1 MLEFLLALLTTATVA
16 ALLWPLLRIRLPAR
30 DRLSGELAIY
40 RDQLAELERERAA
53 GTLKPAEAAAARTEI
68 ERRMLAAG
76 DAATAAATAKTS
88 SDTVQKWLP
97 PALSLFVPLLALGL
111 YLQVGRPPACPPR
124 PLRTGAESA
133 APTLPARRARS
144 TSPACWPTRAPA
156 WRRDPNDADALAALG
171 EGLTLEAGGT
181 VTQPALD
188 ALRRAFATRPDDVRI
203 LYYLGLHEAQSGDSK
218 AALARWRE
226 VEAGSPPDAPWLP
239 MLRAEIARVAKAA
252 GIEVPP
258 PAAPPGQMRQSQAPQ
273 STMPQPSREQ
283 QEAMAQ
289 LSPDQQQQ
297 AIRTMVEGLA
307 ARLAAA
313 PQDRAGWLRLA
324 NAWKVLG
331 ENANAADAYA
341 RADTLAPVDA
351 RILADWAE
359 AHVRQLAPGAAPS
372 PQAVAVLERLEKA
385 EPRNALA
392 LFYLGVAAEA
402 AGNKPAALQRWKTL
416 LALLPADAPIRGML
430 EERIKAAG
438 GVRSSG
444 GRVTLAPTVVATHTT
459 SC

>member
-16 ALLWPLLRIRLPAR
+16 VLLWPLLARRLDR
-30 DRLSGELAIY
+30 HDRLQAELAIY

-53 GTLKPAEAAAARTEI
+53 GSLPPAEAAAARTEI

-76 DAATAAATAKTS
+76 DAAAASRAATR
-88 SDTVQKWLP
+88 SDAWHKWLP

-111 YLQVGRPPACPPR
+111 YLQTGRPGLP
-124 PLRTGAESA
+124 A
-133 APTLPARRARS
+133 APFADRGADRGAPHAAPGQQVDVAGLLKAARERLKEN
-144 TSPACWPTRAPA
+144 PD
-156 WRRDPNDADALAALG
+156 DPEALAALG

-181 VTQPALD
+181 VTGPAVE
-188 ALRRAFATRPDDVRI
+188 ALRRALKARPDDVGT
-203 LYYLGLHEAQSGDSK
+203 LYYLGLHDAQSGDSR
-218 AALARWRE
+218 AAIARWRE
-226 VEAGSPPDAPWLP
+226 LEARSPPDAPWLG

-258 PAAPPGQMRQSQAPQ
+258 AAQPAPQ
-273 STMPQPSREQ
+273 STMPTPSRDQ

-289 LSPDQQQQ
+289 LPPEQRQQ
-297 AIRTMVEGLA
+297 AIRSMVEGLA
-307 ARLAAA
+307 ARLADA

-359 AHVRQLAPGAAPS
+359 AHVRQLAPGAVPS

-438 GVRSSG
+438 G
-444 GRVTLAPTVVATHTT
+444 
-459 SC
+459 

>member
-16 ALLWPLLRIRLPAR
+16 ALLWPLLRMRLPAR

-40 RDQLAELERERAA
+40 RDQLAELERERDA
-53 GTLKPAEAAAARTEI
+53 GRLKPAEAAAARTEI

-76 DAATAAATAKTS
+76 DAAAATVKTKTAT
-88 SDTVQKWLP
+88 DATQKWLP

-111 YLQVGRPPACPPR
+111 YLQTGRPGLP
-124 PLRTGAESA
+124 A
-133 APTLPARRARS
+133 APFADRGTEHAPAPQQLDVAGLLKEARARL
-144 TSPACWPTRAPA
+144 AQ
-156 WRRDPNDADALAALG
+156 DPNDADALAALG

-188 ALRRAFATRPDDVRI
+188 ALRRALQARPDDARI

-218 AALARWRE
+218 AAIARWRDL
-226 VEAGSPPDAPWLP
+226 EAKSPPDAPWLGL
-239 MLRAEIARVAKAA
+239 LRAEIARVARAA
-252 GIEVPP
+252 GIELP
-258 PAAPPGQMRQSQAPQ
+258 QTQTPQ
-273 STMPQPSREQ
+273 STMPTPSREQ

-289 LSPDQQQQ
+289 LPPEQRQQ
-297 AIRTMVEGLA
+297 AIRSMVEGLA
-307 ARLAAA
+307 ARLADA

-331 ENANAADAYA
+331 ENANAADAYG

-359 AHVRQLAPGAAPS
+359 AHVRQLAPGAVPS
-372 PQAVAVLERLEKA
+372 AQAVAVLERLEKA

-438 GVRSSG
+438 G
-444 GRVTLAPTVVATHTT
+444 
-459 SC
+459 

>member
-16 ALLWPLLRIRLPAR
+16 ALLWPLLRTRLPAR
-30 DRLSGELAIY
+30 DRLRAELAIY
-40 RDQLAELERERAA
+40 RDQLAELDRERAA
-53 GTLKPAEAAAARTEI
+53 GTLGPTEATAARTEI

-76 DAATAAATAKTS
+76 DAASATAKAKTS
-88 SDTVQKWLP
+88 SDAVQKWLP

-111 YLQVGRPPACPPR
+111 YLQVGRPGLP
-124 PLRTGAESA
+124 A
-133 APTLPARRARS
+133 APFADRVAERGTGHTGPQQLDVARLLTEARARL
-144 TSPACWPTRAPA
+144 AQ
-156 WRRDPNDADALAALG
+156 DPNDADALAALA

-181 VTQPALD
+181 VTPQALD
-188 ALRRAFATRPDDVRI
+188 ALRRALQARPDDPRI

-218 AALARWRE
+218 AAIARWSDL
-226 VEAGSPPDAPWLP
+226 VAKSPPDAPYLGL
-239 MLRAEIARVAKAA
+239 LRAEIARVAKAA
-252 GIEVPP
+252 GIEVPQPAQP
-258 PAAPPGQMRQSQAPQ
+258 PP
-273 STMPQPSREQ
+273 STMPTPSREQ

-289 LSPDQQQQ
+289 LPPEQRQQ
-297 AIRTMVEGLA
+297 AIRSMVEGLA
-307 ARLAAA
+307 ARLADA

-331 ENANAADAYA
+331 ENANAADAYG

-359 AHVRQLAPGAAPS
+359 AHVRQLAPGAVPS

-430 EERIKAAG
+430 EERIKGAG
-438 GVRSSG
+438 G
-444 GRVTLAPTVVATHTT
+444 
-459 SC
+459 

>member
-16 ALLWPLLRIRLPAR
+16 ALLWPLLRMRLPAR

-40 RDQLAELERERAA
+40 RDQLAELEREREA

-76 DAATAAATAKTS
+76 DAAATTVKARTA
-88 SDTVQKWLP
+88 SDAVQKWLP

-111 YLQVGRPPACPPR
+111 YLQTGRPGLP
-124 PLRTGAESA
+124 A
-133 APTLPARRARS
+133 APFDSEQAARHAAPSQQMDVAGLLKEARARL
-144 TSPACWPTRAPA
+144 AQ
-156 WRRDPNDADALAALG
+156 DPNDADALAALG

-181 VTQPALD
+181 VTPPALD
-188 ALRRAFATRPDDVRI
+188 ALRRALQARPDDPRI

-218 AALARWRE
+218 AAIARWRDL
-226 VEAGSPPDAPWLP
+226 EAKSPPDAPWLGL
-239 MLRAEIARVAKAA
+239 LRAEIARVARAA
-252 GIEVPP
+252 GIELP
-258 PAAPPGQMRQSQAPQ
+258 QTQTPQ
-273 STMPQPSREQ
+273 STMPTPSREQ

-289 LSPDQQQQ
+289 LPPEQRQQ
-297 AIRTMVEGLA
+297 AIRSMVEGLA
-307 ARLAAA
+307 ARLADA

-341 RADTLAPVDA
+341 RADTLGPVDA

-359 AHVRQLAPGAAPS
+359 AHVRQLAPGAVPS

-438 GVRSSG
+438 G
-444 GRVTLAPTVVATHTT
+444 
-459 SC
+459 

>member
-16 ALLWPLLRIRLPAR
+16 ALLWPLLRMRLPAR

-40 RDQLAELERERAA
+40 RDQLAELERERDA
-53 GTLKPAEAAAARTEI
+53 GRLKPAEAAAARTEI

-76 DAATAAATAKTS
+76 DAAAATVKTRTAT
-88 SDTVQKWLP
+88 DAVQKWLP

-111 YLQVGRPPACPPR
+111 YLQTGRPGLP
-124 PLRTGAESA
+124 A
-133 APTLPARRARS
+133 APFADRGTEHAPAPQQLDVAGLLKEARARL
-144 TSPACWPTRAPA
+144 AQ
-156 WRRDPNDADALAALG
+156 DPNDADALAALA

-188 ALRRAFATRPDDVRI
+188 ALRRALQARPDDARI

-218 AALARWRE
+218 AAIARWRDL
-226 VEAGSPPDAPWLP
+226 EAKSPPDAPWLGL
-239 MLRAEIARVAKAA
+239 LRAEIARVARAA
-252 GIEVPP
+252 GIELP
-258 PAAPPGQMRQSQAPQ
+258 QTQTPQ
-273 STMPQPSREQ
+273 STMPTPSREQ

-289 LSPDQQQQ
+289 LPPEQRQQ

-307 ARLAAA
+307 ARLADA

-359 AHVRQLAPGAAPS
+359 AHVRQLAPGAVPS
-372 PQAVAVLERLEKA
+372 AQAVAVLERLEKA

-402 AGNKPAALQRWKTL
+402 AGNKPVALQRWKTL
-416 LALLPADAPIRGML
+416 LALLPADAPIRAML

-438 GVRSSG
+438 G
-444 GRVTLAPTVVATHTT
+444 
-459 SC
+459 

>member
-16 ALLWPLLRIRLPAR
+16 ALLWPLLRMRLPAR

-40 RDQLAELERERAA
+40 RDQLAELERERDA
-53 GTLKPAEAAAARTEI
+53 GRLKPAEAAAARTEI

-76 DAATAAATAKTS
+76 DAAAATVKTRTTT
-88 SDTVQKWLP
+88 DAVQKWLP

-111 YLQVGRPPACPPR
+111 YLQTGRPGLP
-124 PLRTGAESA
+124 A
-133 APTLPARRARS
+133 APFADRGTEHAPAPQQLDVAGLLKEARARL
-144 TSPACWPTRAPA
+144 AQ
-156 WRRDPNDADALAALG
+156 DPNDADALAALG

-188 ALRRAFATRPDDVRI
+188 ALRRALQARPDDARI

-218 AALARWRE
+218 AAIARWRDL
-226 VEAGSPPDAPWLP
+226 EAKSPPDAPWLGL
-239 MLRAEIARVAKAA
+239 LRAEIARVAKAA

-258 PAAPPGQMRQSQAPQ
+258 TQTPQ
-273 STMPQPSREQ
+273 STMPTPSREQ

-289 LSPDQQQQ
+289 LPPEQRQQ
-297 AIRTMVEGLA
+297 AIRSMVEGLA
-307 ARLAAA
+307 ARLADA

-331 ENANAADAYA
+331 ENANAADAYG

-359 AHVRQLAPGAAPS
+359 AHVRQLAPGAVPS
-372 PQAVAVLERLEKA
+372 AQAVAVLERLEKA

-438 GVRSSG
+438 G
-444 GRVTLAPTVVATHTT
+444 
-459 SC
+459 

>member
-16 ALLWPLLRIRLPAR
+16 ALLWPLLRMRLPAR

-40 RDQLAELERERAA
+40 RDQLAELEREREA
-53 GTLKPAEAAAARTEI
+53 GTLTPAEAAAARTEI

-76 DAATAAATAKTS
+76 DAATAAARAKTS
-88 SDTVQKWLP
+88 SDAVQKWLP

-111 YLQVGRPPACPPR
+111 YLQTGRPGLPAAPFAERGADRGPEHAGAPR
-124 PLRTGAESA
+124 PFDIAGLLAD
-133 APTLPARRARS
+133 ARS
-144 TSPACWPTRAPA
+144 RLAQ
-156 WRRDPNDADALAALG
+156 DPNDADALAALG

-181 VTQPALD
+181 VTQPALE
-188 ALRRAFATRPDDVRI
+188 ALRRAYATRPDDVRI

-252 GIEVPP
+252 GIELPP
-258 PAAPPGQMRQSQAPQ
+258 PPKPPSPMRQSQSQAPQ

-331 ENANAADAYA
+331 ENANAVDAFA
-341 RADTLAPVDA
+341 RADALGPVDA
-351 RILADWAE
+351 RVLADWAE
-359 AHVRQLAPGAAPS
+359 SHVRGLKPGEPPPAA
-372 PQAVAVLERLEKA
+372 AVAVLKRLEQADPK
-385 EPRNALA
+385 NGLA
-392 LFYLGVAAEA
+392 LFYLGAADFA
-402 AGNKPAALQRWKTL
+402 AGDRKAAAQRWKTL
-416 LALLPADAPIRGML
+416 LSMLPPDAPIRPLL
-430 EERIKAAG
+430 EQR
-438 GVRSSG
+438 VRE
-444 GRVTLAPTVVATHTT
+444 AEATP
-459 SC
+459 

>member
-1 MLEFLLALLTTATVA
+1 
-16 ALLWPLLRIRLPAR
+16 
-30 DRLSGELAIY
+30 
-40 RDQLAELERERAA
+40 
-53 GTLKPAEAAAARTEI
+53 EI

-76 DAATAAATAKTS
+76 DAAAASRAATR
-88 SDTVQKWLP
+88 SDAWHKWLP

-111 YLQVGRPPACPPR
+111 YLQTGRPGLP
-124 PLRTGAESA
+124 A
-133 APTLPARRARS
+133 APFADRGAPHAAPGQQFDVAGLLKSARERLKEN
-144 TSPACWPTRAPA
+144 PD
-156 WRRDPNDADALAALG
+156 DPEALAALG

-181 VTQPALD
+181 VTGPAVD
-188 ALRRAFATRPDDVRI
+188 ALRRALKARPDDVGT
-203 LYYLGLHEAQSGDSK
+203 LYYLGLHDAQSGDSR
-218 AALARWRE
+218 AAIARWRE
-226 VEAGSPPDAPWLP
+226 LEAKSPPDAPWLG

-258 PAAPPGQMRQSQAPQ
+258 SAQPAPQ
-273 STMPQPSREQ
+273 STMPTPSREQ

-289 LSPDQQQQ
+289 LPPEQRQQ

-307 ARLAAA
+307 ARLADA

-331 ENANAADAYA
+331 ENANAADAYG

-359 AHVRQLAPGAAPS
+359 AHVRQLAPGAVPS
-372 PQAVAVLERLEKA
+372 AQAVAVLERLEKA

-438 GVRSSG
+438 G
-444 GRVTLAPTVVATHTT
+444 
-459 SC
+459 